1 MFDRQEAA
9 VRKQEAM
16 KESME
21 RWKEEEE
28 EEEEL
33 LEELDLEDEEGFLE
47 KPSFSFT
54 FVEKDFLPVELL
66 LLLDPKLELRE
77 LLREE
82 ERVPQ
87 LDLPLLLRPPPR
99 NPPWTRRTRASSVQH
114 SMRDLISLTDHRK
127 LEIQLCCSSEC
138 HM

>member
-1 MFDRQEAA
+1 M
-9 VRKQEAM
+9 
-16 KESME
+16 
-21 RWKEEEE
+21 
-28 EEEEL
+28 
-33 LEELDLEDEEGFLE
+33 
-47 KPSFSFT
+47 
-54 FVEKDFLPVELL
+54 EKDFLPVELL

-77 LLREE
+77 LLRELLREE
-82 ERVPQ
+82 EREPQ